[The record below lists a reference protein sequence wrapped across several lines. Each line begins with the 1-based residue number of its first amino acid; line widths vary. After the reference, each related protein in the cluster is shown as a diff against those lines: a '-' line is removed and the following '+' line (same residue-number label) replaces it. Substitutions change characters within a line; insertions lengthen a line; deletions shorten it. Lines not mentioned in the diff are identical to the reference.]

1 MQMVKKILLPLVV
14 GYIAF
19 LIFMPKTELYYM
31 LEKELSENEITL
43 NEKSIE
49 EGWFSLN
56 VKGITLYAKGVQV
69 ATIEEL
75 NYFTLFFYNSM
86 ELLMVEV
93 DDLLKSKVPGKITE
107 LVLTHHLFAPLTVAI
122 DANGTFGVIE
132 GEVQLSDNTVRLDFI
147 EEKEID
153 MILPLLKKD
162 EKGRYYEKSF

>member
-86 ELLMVEV
+86 ELRMVEV
-93 DDLLKSKVPGKITE
+93 DDLLKSKVPGKTTE

>member
-1 MQMVKKILLPLVV
+1 MVKQILLPLMV

-19 LIFMPKTELYYM
+19 LIFMPKTEFYYL
-31 LEKELSENEITL
+31 LEKELAKSEITL
-43 NEKSIE
+43 NEKSIN

-56 VKGITLYAKGVQV
+56 VEDIALYAKGVQI

-75 NYFTLFFYNSM
+75 NYFTLFFYNSI
-86 ELLMVEV
+86 ELRMIEV
-93 DDLLKSKVPGKITE
+93 DDLLKSKVPAKTTE
-107 LVLTHHLFAPLTVAI
+107 LVLSHHLLSPLTVAI

-132 GEVQLSDNTVRLDFI
+132 GDLQLSDKVVRLNFV

>member
-1 MQMVKKILLPLVV
+1 MQMVKKILLPLLV
-14 GYIAF
+14 GYVAF

-31 LEKELSENEITL
+31 LEDELAKNDITL

-49 EGWFSLN
+49 EGWFSLT
-56 VKGITLYAKGVQV
+56 VKEITLYAKGVQV

-75 NYFTLFFYNSM
+75 SYFTLFFYNTA
-86 ELLMVEV
+86 ELRMLEV
-93 DDLLKSKVPGKITE
+93 DDLLKSKVPAKTTE
-107 LVLTHHLFAPLTVAI
+107 LVLTHNLFSPLTVGI

-132 GEVQLSDNTVRLDFI
+132 GELQLGDNTVHLNFV

>member
-1 MQMVKKILLPLVV
+1 MQMVKKILLPLLV

-31 LEKELSENEITL
+31 LEDELAKNDITL

-56 VKGITLYAKGVQV
+56 VKEITLYAKGIQV

-75 NYFTLFFYNSM
+75 NYFTLFFYNSV
-86 ELLMVEV
+86 ELRMLEV
-93 DDLLKSKVPGKITE
+93 DDLLKSKVPAKTTE
-107 LVLTHHLFAPLTVAI
+107 LMLTQYLFSPLTIAI

-132 GEVQLSDNTVRLDFI
+132 GELQLGDNTVRLNFVA
-147 EEKEID
+147 EKEID

>member
-86 ELLMVEV
+86 ELRMVEV

-107 LVLTHHLFAPLTVAI
+107 LVLTQHLFAPLTVAI